1 MVGQADLNDRMLEE
15 GDAMNETMSERIRE
29 DDR

>member
-15 GDAMNETMSERIRE
+15 GDGNNETASNRMRDEVE
-29 DDR
+29 